1 MSGFNTV
8 LRRSLPL
15 SLGLGL
21 GLLLAGCVS
30 NPVVP
35 SNLASLGSSLQ
46 TLGVGAAPSPV
57 GRAAS
62 GGNLLQLL
70 AQSVQ
75 DINETQEIEI
85 GRQLAAVLLGS
96 KPRHPDAALQR
107 YVNELGRWISLQSSR
122 PQLPWTFVVLD
133 DSGFNAFAA
142 PGGYVFVT
150 SGLVQAA
157 GNEAELGGVLAHE
170 ITHVVEKHHLKSLNK
185 AAQAALAGQVLA
197 SQIKNNL
204 ASAIVSQFTGMAKE
218 LYSKGLERDDEFEA
232 DRKGVVL
239 AARAGLDPYG
249 LPSLLQGL
257 SSVRPDDP
265 HVTLALATHPPTD
278 TRLAALDQAMT
289 GRLDSIRSGNVSI
302 AQRVGWAASTTTMPA
317 TTLPKKPVP
326 TKPAKPIVKP
336 G

>member
-1 MSGFNTV
+1 
-8 LRRSLPL
+8 
-15 SLGLGL
+15 
-21 GLLLAGCVS
+21 
-30 NPVVP
+30 
-35 SNLASLGSSLQ
+35 
-46 TLGVGAAPSPV
+46 
-57 GRAAS
+57 
-62 GGNLLQLL
+62 LLQLL

-75 DINETQEIEI
+75 DIDETQEVEI

-150 SGLVQAA
+150 HGLVQAA
-157 GNEAELGGVLAHE
+157 GGEAELGGVLAHE

-185 AAQAALAGQVLA
+185 AAQAALAGQLVA

-204 ASAIVSQFTGMAKE
+204 ASAVASQFLDMAKT
-218 LYSKGLERDDEFEA
+218 LYSKGLEREDEFDA
-232 DRKGVVL
+232 DRHGVVL

-257 SSVRPDDP
+257 ASVRPDHP
-265 HVTLALATHPPTD
+265 QVALALSTHPPTEL
-278 TRLAALDQAMT
+278 RLVALEQGMS
-289 GRLDSIRSGNVSI
+289 GRLDAVGGANVRI
-302 AQRVGWAASTTTMPA
+302 AQRLGWGSTTP
-317 TTLPKKPVP
+317 TTAAPV
-326 TKPAKPIVKP
+326 KPAVKPTRPAPPVKKPIVKP